1 VTPFAHKY
9 EPNAA
14 DSVNYEGETGVNSR
28 RKSYRD
34 ESGCMK
40 APFHTNY
47 TQGCSRLERPSVTE
61 SDAEALVAQPVHITV
76 KRDIGSGPRDG

>member
-1 VTPFAHKY
+1 MTPFAHKY

-34 ESGCMK
+34 ESEVYEGPVSHQLH
-40 APFHTNY
+40 A
-47 TQGCSRLERPSVTE
+47 RL
-61 SDAEALVAQPVHITV
+61 
-76 KRDIGSGPRDG
+76 